1 MAEVRVPTPRGELP
15 AYLATPTGRGRG
27 RVLVIHDFAGLGS
40 RRASTGSPLRCVHW
54 PADRPGLVNRKEV
67 GAMRWDLG
75 LQGLGLLIAMSLGF
89 GVVAQLVV
97 GRVTTRWL
105 WLIAAAG
112 YFVGGLFISEVW
124 FGWATQEELQ
134 PNIDGLS
141 FDEVL
146 LLGLVPGIVTVL
158 ITRSMMFLS
167 CGGRTCP
174 PVLQ

>member
-1 MAEVRVPTPRGELP
+1 LV
-15 AYLATPTGRGRG
+15 ATSQTAPVGVMQLVGYQAGR
-27 RVLVIHDFAGLGS
+27 
-40 RRASTGSPLRCVHW
+40 
-54 PADRPGLVNRKEV
+54 EV

-89 GVVAQLVV
+89 GIIAQLVV
-97 GRVTTRWL
+97 GRATTRWL

-112 YFVGGLFISEVW
+112 YFVGGLLVSEVW

-158 ITRSMMFLS
+158 VTRY
-167 CGGRTCP
+167 RTRRTRRHRSAAASDRSGTSRTRAT
-174 PVLQ
+174 